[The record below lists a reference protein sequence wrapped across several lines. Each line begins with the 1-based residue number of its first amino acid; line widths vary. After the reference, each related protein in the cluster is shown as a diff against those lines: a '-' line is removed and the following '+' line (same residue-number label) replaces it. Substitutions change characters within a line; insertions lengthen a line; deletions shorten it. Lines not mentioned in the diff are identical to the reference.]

1 MTIGRN
7 SIPTAIP
14 LLLYSNITV
23 LKKPLLFIILN
34 YLFISFVNPNNLKL
48 RIWIVPV
55 FYVRFSAKKTWAS
68 FAHVGTLCE
77 MWVVKIS
84 EQKKNENLKNQWK
97 WLRQTTFYCT
107 ILQLLQIC
115 KKLFAL
121 FIHAF
126 FLLFL
131 SFLSLVF

>member
-115 KKLFAL
+115 KNYSLCLFML
-121 FIHAF
+121 FFYFSFHF
-126 FLLFL
+126 FH
-131 SFLSLVF
+131 